1 MWNPMGM
8 YDGNFATFPSER
20 KQVFLKTMFNDHNF
34 QGNYPKIW
42 FYYCKVSL
50 YLRKNVSL
58 WALKPGFK
66 IATVCNLII
75 ISYK

>member
-34 QGNYPKIW
+34 QGN
-42 FYYCKVSL
+42 F
-50 YLRKNVSL
+50 
-58 WALKPGFK
+58 LKYGFI
-66 IATVCNLII
+66 IAKFRYTLEKM
-75 ISYK
+75 SAYEL